1 MTTPIY
7 DPGVPER
14 PSDSYSTSQ
23 PEFLANFISLYQ
35 AFLKNHQPISG
46 TNQGVHTILELLQQT
61 GDAQTDLNE
70 ISFYSKNVD
79 GQTAQVFVRINNNG
93 TAYQLTNY
101 QIYSLNQVANQTSY
115 FTVLPGKFL
124 VYFGSFTSLTNNILN
139 LNPPIAKNIVGLDFT
154 PIGTTPNYKPV
165 VNPIKEANGEIN
177 KLQVTSANLRNTG
190 LGTAPACYYFVVVNI

>member
-7 DPGVPER
+7 DPSVPER
-14 PSDSYSTSQ
+14 PSDSYATSQ

-35 AFLKNHQPISG
+35 AFLKNHEPISG

-101 QIYSLNQVANQTSY
+101 QIYSLNQIANQTSY

-124 VYFGSFTSLTNNILN
+124 VYFGFFTSLTNNILN
-139 LNPPIAKNIVGLDFT
+139 LNPPIAK
-154 PIGTTPNYKPV
+154 KP
-165 VNPIKEANGEIN
+165 KE
-177 KLQVTSANLRNTG
+177 
-190 LGTAPACYYFVVVNI
+190 